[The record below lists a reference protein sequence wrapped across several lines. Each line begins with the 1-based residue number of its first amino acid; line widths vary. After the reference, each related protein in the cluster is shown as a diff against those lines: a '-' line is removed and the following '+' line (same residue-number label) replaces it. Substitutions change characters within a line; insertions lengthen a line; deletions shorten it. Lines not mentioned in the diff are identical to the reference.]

1 MNLGT
6 KDVDRYRRLKR
17 LQPLLP
23 LVATIG
29 VAIAISSIPDL
40 AIKGRLSLIVF
51 CTTVIIWTSTKLN
64 VSYVAILAA
73 LALVFTGTV
82 PQTRM
87 FAALGDQIVWLM
99 IGAFILGAA
108 IKQTGLS
115 TRLTQ
120 LIVGQV
126 KTVSGLF
133 WMMTILIIPLSFLIP
148 STSGRA
154 AVTLPIFRSVTGE
167 LRDAKITRALGIL
180 MPTIILVSTIVSLVG
195 AGSHLIAN
203 ELLLQMTQQHLSFG
217 QWALYGLPFGVVA
230 SLLSCWVIMA
240 LFLDRDRRKQPI
252 RLPASFSANTPL
264 ARSEWVTIGI
274 ALVMLGLWLT
284 ESLHGFKV
292 ATVAILGGVL
302 LAMPQFGVMSWKDA
316 LKAVSWHLIMFVAAA
331 LVIGRSLVDSGAA
344 QWAIDHTLGMSGIND
359 SQSPISILMILTT
372 IALTSHLY
380 MTSHAARAVALVPA
394 LLSLAATLH
403 LNPIAVTF
411 IGTLGMDYCLTMPVS
426 SKALLV
432 YQDGDNQV
440 FSARDLLGLSL
451 VLLPLHLALAIGFY
465 FTYWHWVG
473 LRF

>member
-1 MNLGT
+1 MNLRT
-6 KDVDRYRRLKR
+6 RDADRFRRLKK

-23 LVATIG
+23 IIGTIG
-29 VAIAISSIPDL
+29 MAIAISAIPDL
-40 AIKGRLSLIVF
+40 AIAGRLSLIVF
-51 CTTVIIWTSTKLN
+51 CTTAIVWTSTKLN
-64 VSYVAILAA
+64 VSYVALCAA
-73 LALVFTGTV
+73 LVLVFTGTV
-82 PQTRM
+82 PQSKM
-87 FAALGDQIVWLM
+87 FAALGDEIVWLM

-108 IKQTGLS
+108 IKQTGLA

-120 LIVGQV
+120 FIVGRA
-126 KTVSGLF
+126 KTVSGLL

-167 LRDAKITRALGIL
+167 LRDPKITRALGIL
-180 MPTIILVSTIVSLVG
+180 IPTIILVSTIVSLVG

-230 SLLSCWVIMA
+230 SLLSCGVILT

-252 RLPASFSANTPL
+252 HLPASLSANTPL
-264 ARSEWVTIGI
+264 NRSEWVTIVI
-274 ALVMLGLWLT
+274 VLVMLILWLT

-292 ATVAILGGVL
+292 ATVAILGGVML
-302 LAMPQFGVMSWKDA
+302 SMPQFGVMSWKNA
-316 LKAVSWHLIMFVAAA
+316 LKSVTWHLIMFVTAA

-344 QWAIDHTLGMSGIND
+344 QWAIDHTVNISGIGS
-359 SQSPISILMILTT
+359 SQSPMNILIILTT

-380 MTSHAARAVALVPA
+380 MTSHSARAVALVPA
-394 LLSLAATLH
+394 LLSLATTLH

-411 IGTLGMDYCLTMPVS
+411 IGTVGMDYCLTMPVS